1 MHSTAWRWQR
11 PHSICA
17 YMLWDASS
25 HSTAAG
31 GLVWPP
37 RLVGSYGR
45 LLVVAV
51 QEACHDGVRRQAARR
66 RRPRLD
72 EVEVETTTA
81 GTRQAARSI
90 IMQIK

>member
-25 HSTAAG
+25 HSTTAAAG
-31 GLVWPP
+31 GVVRSPP
-37 RLVGSYGR
+37 V
-45 LLVVAV
+45 VVAV
-51 QEACHDGVRRQAARR
+51 QEARHDGVRRQAARR

-72 EVEVETTTA
+72 QVEVETTA